1 MISPPHW
8 FDRFPHGAGA
18 QAAAFVW
25 GLAEA
30 TVFFIVPDV
39 WLTVLGCRSIRA
51 GLKAALAALLG
62 ALAGGLVMYS
72 AGRTAP
78 ASTRAF
84 VERVPG
90 IQLPLI
96 QKVEADFNER
106 SLAAVLLGP
115 LRGIP
120 YKIFAEEWGARR
132 GSLPAF
138 LTVSI
143 PARGTRFGLGV
154 LLAGGIARLIA
165 PWTQRRART
174 EMLILAVCWISFYSV
189 YFAKFGW

>member
-1 MISPPHW
+1 MISRPHW

-18 QAAAFVW
+18 QAVACVW

-30 TVFFIVPDV
+30 TFFFIVPDV

-90 IQLPLI
+90 IQLGLI
-96 QKVEADFNER
+96 QKVEADLTER
-106 SLAAVLLGP
+106 GLAAVLLGP
-115 LRGIP
+115 LRGVP

-132 GSLPAF
+132 GSWPAF
-138 LTVSI
+138 LAVSI
-143 PARGTRFGLGV
+143 PARGTRFGVGV
-154 LLAGGIARLIA
+154 LLAGIVARLIA

-174 EMLILAVCWISFYSV
+174 EMMILAACWIAFYSI
-189 YFAKFGW
+189 YFAKLGW

>member
-1 MISPPHW
+1 MISRPHC

-18 QAAAFVW
+18 QAAAFGW

-30 TVFFIVPDV
+30 TFFFIVPDV

-62 ALAGGLVMYS
+62 ALVGGLIMYA

-78 ASTRAF
+78 EAARAF
-84 VERVPG
+84 VERVRG
-90 IQLPLI
+90 IQLGLI
-96 QKVEADFNER
+96 QKVEADLTER
-106 SLAAVLLGP
+106 GLAAVLLGP
-115 LRGIP
+115 LRGVP

-138 LTVSI
+138 LAVSI

-154 LLAGGIARLIA
+154 LLASAVARLIA
-165 PWTQRRART
+165 PWTQRRAGT
-174 EMLILAVCWISFYSV
+174 EMLILAVCWIAFYSI
-189 YFAKFGW
+189 YFAKLGW

>member
-1 MISPPHW
+1 MISRPHC

-18 QAAAFVW
+18 QAAAFGW

-30 TVFFIVPDV
+30 TFFFIVPDV

-62 ALAGGLVMYS
+62 ALVGGLIMYA

-78 ASTRAF
+78 EAARAF
-84 VERVPG
+84 VERVRG
-90 IQLPLI
+90 IQLGLI
-96 QKVEADFNER
+96 QKVEADLTER
-106 SLAAVLLGP
+106 GLAAVLLGP
-115 LRGIP
+115 LRGVP

-132 GSLPAF
+132 GSWPAF
-138 LTVSI
+138 LAVSI

-154 LLAGGIARLIA
+154 LLASAVARLIA
-165 PWTQRRART
+165 PWTQRRAGT
-174 EMLILAVCWISFYSV
+174 EMLILAVCWIAFYSV
-189 YFAKFGW
+189 YFTTFGW